1 MKEEIY
7 KCDGCGK
14 QKGSVNHWYAV
25 CVDKSGMVLTTLDN
39 SAHLRPIVE
48 VAAEVPKYYWRSHWE
63 HFCGEECLLK
73 MVARNLPK

>member
-14 QKGSVNHWYAV
+14 IRGQANHWFAAHV
-25 CVDKSGMVLTTLDN
+25 ADDLFVLV
-39 SAHLRPIVE
+39 SFEESKKRPG
-48 VAAEVPKYYWRSHWE
+48 PWE